1 MSRLS
6 LLRKMADDDDK
17 PTQPTAVFNVKP
29 SQEDVPEKPVKE
41 ESKPET
47 NQKWVDH
54 LDQIDSSLLG
64 RAKVLAH
71 NIQLF
76 EKLPPG
82 PERMS
87 KMRQVQEWKSE
98 YKQLAVKLKEIVL
111 NPDSGTFVTPQ
122 GPNQEK
128 FENKIL
134 EQAGLTYNTYI
145 NRGELSKV
153 YKSVFNEKAVIAK
166 LTRSEDDKNT
176 AMMLAALKESTP
188 EEYSKHLLNIIDVK
202 EVDFEDKKYYVIIT
216 ELLNPANSH
225 IRDLLSNLDLDTIPE
240 YEAEGIATKKRSV
253 KNLLR
258 STDEAWEAMI
268 VNLLTN
274 KFGEESALEAK
285 PIAKFV
291 KKYLFLMD
299 NGGDYISLID
309 NARKTFSTK
318 LEDLDSFGTR
328 TVTEMTN
335 SLVHFLSSVF
345 KEVQIPSSTSDRTLE
360 SKNPQWAALSAMPET
375 ASFIQALMYF
385 KDKGFKSID
394 LNRKNIMERPSTHDL
409 VLADIGTLVPDKK

>member
-1 MSRLS
+1 
-6 LLRKMADDDDK
+6 
-17 PTQPTAVFNVKP
+17 
-29 SQEDVPEKPVKE
+29 
-41 ESKPET
+41 
-47 NQKWVDH
+47 
-54 LDQIDSSLLG
+54 
-64 RAKVLAH
+64 
-71 NIQLF
+71 
-76 EKLPPG
+76 
-82 PERMS
+82 
-87 KMRQVQEWKSE
+87 
-98 YKQLAVKLKEIVL
+98 
-111 NPDSGTFVTPQ
+111 VTPQ

-176 AMMLAALKESTP
+176 AMMLVALKESTP

-385 KDKGFKSID
+385 KNKGFRSID

>member
-1 MSRLS
+1 MNRLS
-6 LLRKMADDDDK
+6 LLHKMADDDK
-17 PTQPTAVFNVKP
+17 ATQPTAVLTVKP
-29 SQEDVPEKPVKE
+29 TQEDIPEKTVKE
-41 ESKPET
+41 EPKP

-82 PERMS
+82 PERTS
-87 KMRQVQEWKSE
+87 KMRQVQEWKAE
-98 YKQLAVKLKEIVL
+98 AKQLAVKLKEIVL

-122 GPNQEK
+122 GPNQES

-134 EQAGLTYNTYI
+134 EKAGLTNNFYI
-145 NRGELSKV
+145 NRGEWSKV
-153 YKSVFNEKAVIAK
+153 YRSIFNGKTVIAK

-202 EVDFEDKKYYVIIT
+202 DIDFEDKKYYVIIT
-216 ELLNPANSH
+216 EMLNPANPH
-225 IRDLLSNLDLDTIPE
+225 VRDLLSNLDLDTIPE
-240 YEAEGIATKKRSV
+240 YEAEGIATKKRSI

-258 STDEAWEAMI
+258 STGEDWESII
-268 VNLLTN
+268 VNVLLN
-274 KFGEESALEAK
+274 KFGEQAANEAK

-291 KKYLFLMD
+291 KHYLFLMD
-299 NGGDYISLID
+299 NGDNYIDLIH
-309 NARKTFSTK
+309 NARKTFSSH
-318 LEDLDSFGTR
+318 LDNLGFGHR
-328 TVTEMTN
+328 TVTEMTD
-335 SLVHFLSSVF
+335 SLIHFLSSVF
-345 KEVQIPSSTSDRTLE
+345 KEVQIPSSTSDKTLA
-360 SKNPQWAALSAMPET
+360 SKSPQWAALSSMPET
-375 ASFIQALMYF
+375 KSLVEALMFF
-385 KDKGFKSID
+385 KEKGFKSID
-394 LNRKNIMERPSTHDL
+394 LNRKNIMERPDTHDL